1 MCSEQTGNGGLCPL
15 IYSQQGFTYV
25 APSVLEEMARP
36 SVVKARSPRKPFTPN
51 SGGPFS
57 PRNIH
62 NPFNFTNGAD
72 SSSSSG
78 HYEQMDTSN
87 STPVANSQQQQP
99 QGHHQQDRRL
109 QQQQQQHPTWNWKH

>member
-1 MCSEQTGNGGLCPL
+1 MVF
-15 IYSQQGFTYV
+15 IYFWQGFTYV

-57 PRNIH
+57 PRSLQ

-72 SSSSSG
+72 SSSSSSQ
-78 HYEQMDTSN
+78 YEQMDTSN
-87 STPVANSQQQQP
+87 CTSTSNSQQQP
-99 QGHHQQDRRL
+99 PSTHHQQDRRL
-109 QQQQQQHPTWNWKH
+109 QQQQPTWNWKH

>member
-72 SSSSSG
+72 SSSSG

>member
-1 MCSEQTGNGGLCPL
+1 MHSEQAGNRGICPL

-36 SVVKARSPRKPFTPN
+36 RVVKARSPRKPFTPN
-51 SGGPFS
+51 TGGPFS

-78 HYEQMDTSN
+78 QYEQMDTSN
-87 STPVANSQQQQP
+87 STPVSNSQQQTP
-99 QGHHQQDRRL
+99 QERRL
-109 QQQQQQHPTWNWKH
+109 QQQQHSTWNWKH